1 VYRFTES
8 GVLASNPLGI
18 GVTLSLQEVP
28 VITREPRDD
37 FFPALVDSV
46 PDLSDN
52 ASLDTSRAQ
61 EERNLEHDVEYVVD
75 ECFFTVGQVVG
86 MRMTVEYD
94 AVIWWRDH
102 YRARFFAAMK
112 AHGNRW
118 LRDRTNV
125 TSVAIMLGERAV
137 RYSEGRSSIDCA
149 AARKAAADVQRYCQ
163 LHAQRK
169 ARALGR
175 DRSEAPARIA
185 GYWCVDEP
193 VP

>member
-1 VYRFTES
+1 
-8 GVLASNPLGI
+8 
-18 GVTLSLQEVP
+18 
-28 VITREPRDD
+28 VITPESRVNY
-37 FFPALVDSV
+37 FPALLDSILDV
-46 PDLSDN
+46 SDDASPD
-52 ASLDTSRAQ
+52 TPRAQ
-61 EERNLEHDVEYVVD
+61 DERDLERDVEYAVD

-86 MRMTVEYD
+86 MRMTLEYD

-102 YRARFFAAMK
+102 YRARFLAAMK

-118 LRDRTNV
+118 LRDRANV
-125 TSVAIMLGERAV
+125 TSVAIMLAERAV
-137 RYSEGRSSIDCA
+137 RYSEGRSSIDCD